1 MNLNELINKALE
13 IDLDVYLSLLEI
25 ISVYYIIDFIIG
37 IFIAYFIIKKV
48 SNKMDKDFE
57 NHNFR

>member
-25 ISVYYIIDFIIG
+25 ISVYYIIGFIIG

-57 NHNFR
+57 KL